1 MELNKKRE
9 AELAKLRRDLEEAAI
24 QHESTLASLKK
35 KHVDAVSEMSEQ
47 IEQLNKM
54 KQKIEK
60 EKHAKRLQESV
71 LVVNQNLTIKCTLF
85 QTVLLFFYSPI
96 ALVII
101 VLQRHMVPF
110 LPQQIDE
117 VRAAQDTVGNEKAS
131 IEKQNR
137 TLQAQL
143 SDVQRKCDEAN
154 LILGDYDNAK
164 KKVVIENADLLRQ
177 VYSAQKGYYL
187 TEGLSNIYV
196 GNAITGSMRL

>member
-1 MELNKKRE
+1 M
-9 AELAKLRRDLEEAAI
+9 
-24 QHESTLASLKK
+24 SLFCS
-35 KHVDAVSEMSEQ
+35 DIMS
-47 IEQLNKM
+47 M
-54 KQKIEK
+54 TS
-60 EKHAKRLQESV
+60 H
-71 LVVNQNLTIKCTLF
+71 LT
-85 QTVLLFFYSPI
+85 P
-96 ALVII
+96 
-101 VLQRHMVPF
+101 
-110 LPQQIDE
+110 QIDE